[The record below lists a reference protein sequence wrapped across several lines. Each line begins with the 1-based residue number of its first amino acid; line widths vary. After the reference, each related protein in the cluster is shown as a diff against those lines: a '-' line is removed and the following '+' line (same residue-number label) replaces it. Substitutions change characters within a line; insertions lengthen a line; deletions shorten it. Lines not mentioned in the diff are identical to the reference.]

1 MGTLLI
7 SGCGYGNGFELAR
20 QYADDGCRVHA
31 VCFQES
37 SFGTLEMLGDSV
49 NVHCLGVSDQ
59 AALAALMSAPRG
71 EAIDLFIYECC
82 DI

>member
-1 MGTLLI
+1 
-7 SGCGYGNGFELAR
+7 
-20 QYADDGCRVHA
+20 
-31 VCFQES
+31 
-37 SFGTLEMLGDSV
+37 MLGESV

-59 AALAALMSAPRG
+59 AVLVALMSAPRG